1 MLQTRNIFPPWTVFV
16 QPPLVRRRQQRLLR
30 AQWWFDRMRQVV
42 DRAFEWETTP
52 GRPEQ
57 TWLPGA
63 VRQPLG
69 ERGTNGMPSE
79 ARRRR

>member
-1 MLQTRNIFPPWTVFV
+1 MMTAQLELGFDGNPACGG
-16 QPPLVRRRQQRLLR
+16 VRRRQQRLQR